1 MTEILQYVHK
11 DTLFHRLHPG
21 TKILFVL
28 VVSIFAIFSAE
39 ILALVGIFLAILLLA
54 WISRLQKELFQQ
66 MTLIIVMSAIL
77 ILITVFTMPAGPVLG
92 YLIPPGVPLIGGSF
106 PVTLGGLE
114 YGVILTLRFAIL
126 ITAVQLFV
134 ISTQPRD
141 LVHAMERARVP
152 PDYTLMFIIALRFI
166 PTLQI
171 EGKRI
176 HEAQLAR
183 GYNPGQGFLGGIR
196 SVAPGTDPPRL
207 ECTRPVECN
216 GSDHRSSRLPF
227 PDPPPAPGNDDGQSG
242 PCSNR
247 PAFRVLG
254 SVRHGPGP
262 DVLRKYAGMKN
273 TRSF

>member
-77 ILITVFTMPAGPVLG
+77 ILITVFTMPAGPVIG
-92 YLIPPGVPLIGGSF
+92 YLIPPVVPLIGGSF
-106 PVTLGGLE
+106 PVTIGGLV

-141 LVHAMERARVP
+141 LVHAMERIRVP

-183 GYNPGQGFLGGIR
+183 GYNPGQGFLGRIR
-196 SVAPGTDPPRL
+196 SVAPVLIPLVSNALARSNVMGLTIDLRGYRSRIHHRHREMVMGRRDHAAIALLLVFSAVYGTIL
-207 ECTRPVECN
+207 VLMFS
-216 GSDHRSSRLPF
+216 GAI
-227 PDPPPAPGNDDGQSG
+227 PA
-242 PCSNR
+242 
-247 PAFRVLG
+247 A
-254 SVRHGPGP
+254 
-262 DVLRKYAGMKN
+262 
-273 TRSF
+273 

>member
-11 DTLFHRLHPG
+11 DSLFHRLHPG
-21 TKILFVL
+21 TKVLFVL
-28 VVSIFAIFSAE
+28 VVSLFAILSTQ
-39 ILALVGIFLAILLLA
+39 ILALVAIFLAILLLA
-54 WISRLQKELFQQ
+54 WISRLHKELFQQ

-92 YLIPPGVPLIGGSF
+92 YLIPTGVPLIGGSF
-106 PVTLGGLE
+106 PVTIGGLE
-114 YGVILTLRFAIL
+114 YGVVLTLRFAIL

-141 LVHAMERARVP
+141 LVHAMERIRVP

-183 GYNPGQGFLGGIR
+183 GYNPGQGFLGRIR
-196 SVAPGTDPPRL
+196 SVAPVMIPLVSNALARSNVMGLTIDLRGYRSRIHRRHREMIMGRLDHAAIALLLVFSAFYGTIL
-207 ECTRPVECN
+207 VLMFSGTMPV
-216 GSDHRSSRLPF
+216 
-227 PDPPPAPGNDDGQSG
+227 
-242 PCSNR
+242 
-247 PAFRVLG
+247 
-254 SVRHGPGP
+254 
-262 DVLRKYAGMKN
+262 
-273 TRSF
+273 